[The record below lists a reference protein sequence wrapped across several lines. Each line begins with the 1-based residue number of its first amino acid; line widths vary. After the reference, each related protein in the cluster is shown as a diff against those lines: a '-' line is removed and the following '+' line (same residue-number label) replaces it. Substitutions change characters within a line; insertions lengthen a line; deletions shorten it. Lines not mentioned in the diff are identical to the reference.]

1 MSVLLTAFAA
11 LAVIWLLVLLFAP
24 LLGSD
29 H

>member
-11 LAVIWLLVLLFAP
+11 LAVIWLLVLVFAP